1 LKDRSNDDPA
11 TLENEIKD
19 KYSKGRLTKEEK
31 MSIEEQRK
39 KAKAY
44 RDRLAA
50 FSKAK
55 VDSMMDKVS
64 ARRRWF
70 SGHWGPPQQ
79 KS

>member
-1 LKDRSNDDPA
+1 
-11 TLENEIKD
+11 
-19 KYSKGRLTKEEK
+19 

-70 SGHWGPPQQ
+70 SRPSGTSPTE